1 MAGERILDVTDLSV
15 RFGRSDAVREVSF
28 HMDRGETLAV
38 VGESGS
44 GKSVT
49 ALSILQLLPYP
60 FASHPNGSIV
70 FEGQELLGAPDPVL
84 RKVRGDQISM
94 IFQEPMT
101 SLNPLHNVEKQIS
114 EVLWVHKNMSGG
126 AARARCLELLNLVGI
141 KDAEKRLA
149 SYPHELSG
157 GQRQRVMIAM
167 ALANEPDLLIADEPT
182 TAVDVT
188 IQAQLLKLLKDL
200 QAQLNMSILFITHDL
215 AVVHKIADRVMVMQQ
230 GAVLEM
236 GDTQALFDN
245 PQHAYTR
252 HLLGAEP
259 KGAPEPVSVGAAS
272 VMQVSDLKVH
282 YPIKKGVLRRVVD
295 KVRAVDGVTIDVRE
309 GETVG
314 VVGESGC
321 GKSSLALALLR
332 LVSSKGP
339 IVFCGSDIEGLRS
352 GEMRPLRREM
362 QIVFQDPYGSL
373 SPRMSV
379 GQIVGEGL
387 NIHRI
392 GDSAAERDNLVC
404 RALEEVDLDPET
416 RHRYPHEFSGG
427 QRQRISI
434 ARAMVL
440 KPKFLVLDEP
450 TSALDVSIQVQ
461 IIDLLR
467 RLQAAHQL
475 AYLFISHDLRVVRA
489 MSHHV
494 VVMRD
499 GLVVEQGP
507 AQQIF
512 EDPQAAYTQALLA
525 AALNLE
531 AVDSDVVRQ

>member
-1 MAGERILDVTDLSV
+1 
-15 RFGRSDAVREVSF
+15 
-28 HMDRGETLAV
+28 
-38 VGESGS
+38 
-44 GKSVT
+44 
-49 ALSILQLLPYP
+49 
-60 FASHPNGSIV
+60 
-70 FEGQELLGAPDPVL
+70 
-84 RKVRGDQISM
+84 
-94 IFQEPMT
+94 
-101 SLNPLHNVEKQIS
+101 
-114 EVLWVHKNMSGG
+114 

-230 GAVLEM
+230 GEVVEM

-259 KGAPEPVSVGAAS
+259 KGAPEPVSDSAGS

-295 KVRAVDGVTIDVRE
+295 HVRAVDGVTLDVRE

-339 IVFCGSDIEGLRS
+339 IVFRGSEIEGLRS

-392 GDSAAERDNLVC
+392 GDSASERDDLVC
-404 RALEEVDLDPET
+404 RALEEVDLDPGT